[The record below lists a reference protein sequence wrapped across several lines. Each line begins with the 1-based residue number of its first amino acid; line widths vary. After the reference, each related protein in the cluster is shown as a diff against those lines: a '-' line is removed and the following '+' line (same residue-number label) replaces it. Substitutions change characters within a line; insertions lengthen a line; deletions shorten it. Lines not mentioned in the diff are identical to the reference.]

1 MPQCPVLS
9 CAALCCAVL
18 RCDRLC
24 RAVLSVTS
32 VAYAA
37 KRAGVGW
44 IAVRMTG
51 RLHTRLTLLLELCRV
66 IVGLDQFPL
75 CARGRTWAHVGA
87 VERSGRCASKTRT
100 GAARTRVHEP
110 RCHPPLCRC
119 GALPCRDKGEVA
131 LACAD
136 SQVKNQRTTNYTRQC
151 QVASPVV
158 SVCLCSRLRGPAPAA
173 IGCPG
178 DCSPRGD
185 GLASLDV
192 LSRRA
197 LPCAHSESCMAQLH

>member
-1 MPQCPVLS
+1 VTCRAAVPCPV
-9 CAALCCAVL
+9 LCCAVL
-18 RCDRLC
+18 RRDEMC

-37 KRAGVGW
+37 KRACVGW

-51 RLHTRLTLLLELCRV
+51 RLHTRLTLLLQR
-66 IVGLDQFPL
+66 
-75 CARGRTWAHVGA
+75 VGA

-100 GAARTRVHEP
+100 RAARTRVHEP
-110 RCHPPLCRC
+110 RCHSPLCRC